1 MVIITF
7 QIDLFVKYLSMDKNI
22 ELYIILS
29 RVLRAIDDV
38 MTLNDIEYY
47 L

>member
-1 MVIITF
+1 
-7 QIDLFVKYLSMDKNI
+7 MDKKI
-22 ELYIILS
+22 EMYIILS
-29 RVLRAIDDV
+29 RVLRANDDV